1 MNTLSI
7 IAGVF
12 IIALVGFIVYKL
24 TKALIKMLTTN
35 CVEIVENHS
44 YKVGILTYATAGGA
58 LSRAKGYQ
66 NRLKIEPDIKMINC
80 ISGKETILTM
90 AQLEMYALK
99 EMKDEQNNPWQYY
112 ES

>member
-1 MNTLSI
+1 MTLLI
-7 IAGVF
+7 I
-12 IIALVGFIVYKL
+12 IIVLSLFAIGLFYGLK
-24 TKALIKMLTTN
+24 N
-35 CVEIVENHS
+35 CLHKDCVDIVENYS
-44 YKVGILTYATAGGA
+44 YKVGILTYATAVGA

-66 NRLKIEPDIKMINC
+66 NRLKIDPDIKMINC

-99 EMKDEQNNPWQYY
+99 EIKDEQNNPWQYY